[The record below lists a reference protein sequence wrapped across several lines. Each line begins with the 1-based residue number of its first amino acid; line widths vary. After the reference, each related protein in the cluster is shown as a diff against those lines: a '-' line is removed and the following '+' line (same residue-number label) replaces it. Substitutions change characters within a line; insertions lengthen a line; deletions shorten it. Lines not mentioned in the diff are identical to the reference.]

1 MTLASLRY
9 ARRLIQAAAL
19 AAGFAAS
26 AGAMAQAALALP
38 GTLQTPYYR
47 YDIDEDQLGGA
58 PDQSSLNQPLD
69 AGSRMFIKHA
79 RFHKAGPD
87 GRIDTSDDERLR
99 LFGINLSF
107 AANFP
112 APEDAAGIARRLKR
126 QGFNAVRLHHMD
138 TSPSTATDPP
148 VSILTPGPY
157 PSFND
162 AAVARLRGFIEALAQ
177 EGIYVN
183 LNLRVGYQF
192 RPDVDEVPPFDA
204 SQQARPIASPIVVYH
219 PRMVELQ
226 ARFASEVIARLG
238 LANNPALAMV
248 EINNESGLLAA
259 WQRREWRDAIPEQ
272 YSPELLRLWQAWL
285 AQRYGSVEQACAA
298 WRTCEKADEVILLTP
313 EDAEA
318 AESGLQVL
326 RDKLDSQWVRL
337 SGQRVG
343 GRDAASDSASGKELR
358 TRDFLLFLADTDR
371 AYYTRIRQVIHQA
384 AGFPVPVTGTQMGY
398 GGILNL
404 ASHEE
409 MDYTD
414 EHFYV
419 DHPHFLNGSSDVRD
433 WRIWNVSLTGKH
445 MDLLTGM
452 ALRRDVRKPL
462 VVSEFNQPLPS
473 LPAAELVPITAAYAA
488 LQDWD
493 GLFFFDYADGSR
505 GPAVPGSFA
514 LRGDW
519 GKVALI
525 GQAARLFRS
534 GWIPANQEALVLPMP
549 AGTQAALAASRR
561 PDALEAHLAARHGV
575 VEAMGWSRRIALDPA
590 ASEDTPVARPAAPA
604 QPLRSPG
611 GEVVYDPKQGVLGI
625 QAPQVLGLFGRP
637 PASPDAGGLG
647 ARFTDSDPAPHT
659 SILLTAADAKPLAD
673 SQQLLLSLGSGTVG
687 TQPGSHPPRPKQMVK
702 HPSGSDSWTLE
713 PDPQFM
719 QRPSGSHNGSGL
731 PWLTLNRADVSWP
744 TRWTAA
750 QVYPLDGQGKRMAAL
765 PASRVSIG
773 GGRLT
778 VSVQATPQETSPW
791 YEIVPG
797 PAPAAASRP

>member
-1 MTLASLRY
+1 MTLASSRRPHRLLR
-9 ARRLIQAAAL
+9 AATL
-19 AAGFAAS
+19 AASLAAS
-26 AGAMAQAALALP
+26 AGALAQSALALP
-38 GTLQTPYYR
+38 GTLQTQYYR

-69 AGSRMFIKHA
+69 AGSRVFIKGAH
-79 RFHKAGPD
+79 FHTAGPD
-87 GRIDTSDDERLR
+87 GQANTGDDTRLR

-112 APEDAAGIARRLKR
+112 SPDEAANIARRLKR

-138 TSPSTATDPP
+138 TSPGTAVDPP
-148 VSILTPGPY
+148 VSLLTPGPF

-162 AAVARLRGFIEALAQ
+162 TAVARLRGFIEALSK

-192 RPDVDEVPPFDA
+192 RPDVDKVPAFDA
-204 SQQARPIASPIVVYH
+204 SQQARPIASPIVVYY

-226 ARFASEVIARLG
+226 KRYASEVIARLG
-238 LANNPALAMV
+238 LAGNPALAMV

-272 YSPELLRLWQAWL
+272 YSPELLRRWKDWL

-298 WRTCEKADEVILLTP
+298 WRTCQRADDVILLTP

-326 RDKLDSQWVRL
+326 RDRLDSQWVRL

-371 AYYTRIRQVIHQA
+371 AYYRQMRQVIHQA

-404 ASHEE
+404 AAHDE

-419 DHPHFLNGSSDVRD
+419 DHPHFINGSSDVRD

-452 ALRRDVRKPL
+452 ALRRDHRKPL

-473 LPAAELVPITAAYAA
+473 LPAAELVPITAAFAA

-519 GKVALI
+519 GKVAQI

-534 GWIPANQEALVLPMP
+534 GWLPANQETVVLPMP
-549 AGTQAALAASRR
+549 ASTQAALAASRR

-575 VEAMGWSRRIALDPA
+575 VESLGWSRRIALDP
-590 ASEDTPVARPAAPA
+590 SARDDAPSAKVAAPS

-611 GEVVYDPKQGVLGI
+611 GEVSYDPKQGVLAI

-637 PASPDAGGLG
+637 PASPDANGLG
-647 ARFTDSDPAPHT
+647 ASFTGNGPAPHA
-659 SILLTAADAKPLAD
+659 SILLTPADAKPLAD
-673 SQQLLLSLGSGTVG
+673 SQRLLLSLGSGTVG

-719 QRPSGSHNGSGL
+719 QRPSGSHNGSGQ

-744 TRWTAA
+744 SRWTAA

-765 PASRVSIG
+765 PAARVSIS

-778 VSVQATPQETSPW
+778 VSVQASPKETSPW